1 MIGKNL
7 KIYIQFLSSSLNS
20 NKTTVIN
27 IEWLNL
33 SP

>member
-7 KIYIQFLSSSLNS
+7 KIYIQFLFSSLNS